1 MGLWRPRN
9 YAQYDVLVVGGA
21 PGGAF
26 AAKTFAEKGYS
37 VLLTEKRPAIGAPVR
52 CAEGVGKALMHEFFK
67 PEDRWVAAEIE
78 KANII
83 APDGFKMEVEPE
95 KAGAEVGYV
104 LQRKVFDPDLG
115 DGNPAPKRDISV
127 NPVC

>member
-1 MGLWRPRN
+1 ML
-9 YAQYDVLVVGGA
+9 
-21 PGGAF
+21 
-26 AAKTFAEKGYS
+26 TFAEKGYS

-83 APDGFKMEVEPE
+83 APDGFKMELEPE

-104 LQRKVFDPDLG
+104 LHRKVFDGTLSGWQPEQEQTS
-115 DGNPAPKRDISV
+115 R
-127 NPVC
+127 